1 MAYFNKFNLFTSD
14 VAQKVHNLNSDILKV
29 LLSNVAPSVGNHFKS
44 DITEIAAG
52 NGYISGGQVAAFVSG
67 NSSNGLYKLILSPVT
82 FQASGGTFANFQFA
96 ILYNSTAASGN
107 LIGWWDYGA

>member
-1 MAYFNKFNLFTSD
+1 
-14 VAQKVHNLNSDILKV
+14 
-29 LLSNVAPSVGNHFKS
+29 VAPSVGNHFKS

-107 LIGWWDYGA
+107 LIGWWDYGAPITLTSGNTFTVGIDQTNGVLELQ